1 MLYDNKPELND
12 PDISFAFF
20 EMIGSDDL
28 FKTTSLS
35 IRKQDSSGGIGF
47 YRVSPPGLVT
57 ETDFLGEPFEK
68 IKNHEQ
74 SLPTK

>member
-1 MLYDNKPELND
+1 MIVSRLLLTKCNLLQMLYDNKPELND

-35 IRKQDSSGGIGF
+35 IRK
-47 YRVSPPGLVT
+47 
-57 ETDFLGEPFEK
+57 
-68 IKNHEQ
+68 
-74 SLPTK
+74 

>member
-1 MLYDNKPELND
+1 MQPLQMLYDNKPELND

-35 IRKQDSSGGIGF
+35 IRKIGQFWKYRFLSSF
-47 YRVSPPGLVT
+47 PTRPRYRDRFSRRT
-57 ETDFLGEPFEK
+57 F
-68 IKNHEQ
+68 
-74 SLPTK
+74 

>member
-1 MLYDNKPELND
+1 MQPLQMLYDNKPELND

-35 IRKQDSSGGIGF
+35 IRKKDSSGSIGF
-47 YRVSPPGLVT
+47 YRVSPSGLVT
-57 ETDFLGEPFEK
+57 ETDSLGEPFE
-68 IKNHEQ
+68 
-74 SLPTK
+74 

>member
-1 MLYDNKPELND
+1 MQPLQMLYDNKPELND

-35 IRKQDSSGGIGF
+35 IRK
-47 YRVSPPGLVT
+47 
-57 ETDFLGEPFEK
+57 
-68 IKNHEQ
+68 
-74 SLPTK
+74 